1 MQIPHW
7 TIHDLRLTYS
17 TIMAEIGTPIH
28 ITERLINHASGT
40 VSGIAQ
46 VYNRYSY
53 FEEMRKA
60 QDRYEKF
67 ISELLTDS

>member
-1 MQIPHW
+1 
-7 TIHDLRLTYS
+7 
-17 TIMAEIGTPIH
+17 MAEIGTPIH